1 MNLRKYA
8 QGKPCMV
15 RLPGCNGGG
24 ETTVLA
30 HYRDSSTGMGKKEA
44 DQLGAWACCYCH
56 SVVDGRIMTDWHK
69 EEVDNAFLKAIIR
82 TQRELI
88 REGVIK

>member
-1 MNLRKYA
+1 MI
-8 QGKPCMV
+8 

-30 HYRDSSTGMGKKEA
+30 HYRDSSTGMGKKEP
-44 DQLGAWACCYCH
+44 DFIGAWACNRCH
-56 SVVDGRIMTDWHK
+56 DIVDGRK
-69 EEVDNAFLKAIIR
+69 EPPNEPFWTSKDARLAHLEGIVR
-82 TQRELI
+82 TQQQLI